1 MLLLSPTKR
10 QGIHPA
16 LVSVVL
22 IEKVTFRVSR
32 PGDRDVVV
40 MYATARVPSVI
51 LRVLRC
57 FEVYSHSEAVLGVRH
72 WLRLDLDSLAGA
84 QDSGLDG
91 AV

>member
-40 MYATARVPSVI
+40 MDASGRVSSGI
-51 LRVLRC
+51 LCVLRC